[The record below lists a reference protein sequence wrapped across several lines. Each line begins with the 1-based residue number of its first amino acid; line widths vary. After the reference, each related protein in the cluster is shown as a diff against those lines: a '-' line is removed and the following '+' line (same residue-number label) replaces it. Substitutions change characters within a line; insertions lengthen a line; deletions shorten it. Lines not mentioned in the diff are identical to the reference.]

1 MMDPQAIARRAYRDR
16 DTRSPLTTIYA
27 ALGLDRHPRIHRD
40 GVGPVNRLSA
50 CLNAWKELAAA
61 EGLLVRDSTP
71 PVWMDCEWCG
81 VRFPCEKR
89 QAHSRRFCSHA
100 CARRD
105 YVDQR
110 REERHERNR
119 GIVAAIEGG
128 ESPEDVAARVGLS
141 VRYVE
146 DLYREWSQR
155 EEAA

>member
-1 MMDPQAIARRAYRDR
+1 MIDPADIAERAFRDR
-16 DTRSPLTTIYA
+16 NTRPPLETIYA

-40 GVGPVNRLSA
+40 GVGPVNDLSA
-50 CLNAWKELAAA
+50 CLNAWKELARA
-61 EGLLVRDSTP
+61 EGLLLTGNTP

-81 VRFPCEKR
+81 VRFPCER
-89 QAHSRRFCSHA
+89 QQAHSRRFCGHA

-105 YVDQR
+105 QVAQR

-128 ESPEDVAARVGLS
+128 ESAEDVAERVGLS

-146 DLYREWSQR
+146 DLYREWGER